1 MPTGGRK
8 VCSSEARFRS
18 VSRWKNRVGGIVE
31 TSGGR
36 GLDSVTLYRG
46 FYVEIDNSPDMPFIW
61 LGINTG
67 DSPGTYGYSEYPK
80 DTPLSLI
87 KTEGLIRVDQLIA
100 APKLMLAWTPVKFET
115 FS

>member
-1 MPTGGRK
+1 M
-8 VCSSEARFRS
+8 SSEQHHDAETKSMYERS
-18 VSRWKNRVGGIVE
+18 NIPVSKSVEKQSWWDIE

-67 DSPGTYGYSEYPK
+67 FDSMTYWYEEYPK

-100 APKLMLAWTPVKFET
+100 APKLMLAW
-115 FS
+115 